1 MFYKNK
7 LPLKQ
12 TLKKE
17 FKFDMFSS
25 PIQTEKNESLCD
37 FNLTKVCYNFR
48 TSSGALIDGYG
59 FEDFK
64 SPLSKDD
71 LENESVVQLRG
82 NEVTALWSFE
92 WYDSENDENKYYNM
106 YFNDEM
112 KVCYDNLFGSRPTT
126 LLVNTNFTET
136 PLAFKYKVSG
146 RDSLLL
152 SGKGENLLA
161 LVGQA
166 EYRSDSAPLLISIC
180 SHYGKVF
187 AITAEARGRLVYSD
201 NLNIL
206 QWSDELTKNL
216 DFSDERGNLTKI
228 ISFNDYLYIFREY
241 GITKISQYSSGEEFS
256 ISHLYQSDSYIY
268 PSSIAQS
275 GDKIFFLEK
284 SGLKSFNGSSVKNID
299 LPEIKLL
306 SNFNNDCYGQCFE
319 GKYFLACK
327 INFENDL
334 ISGKNNALL
343 IYDENNS
350 HVDIVKGVDIRSM
363 LALNNPYKSK
373 LVACFYNDYKGKIGQ
388 LCVGSKNFD
397 KILPSIWQSVKTKL
411 GYDGKMKKVYA
422 FEIKTAFPCSVQI
435 SSDRENKTFSL
446 SGSDKLQKINTNI
459 YGKEFS
465 VAISCQGQAEIS
477 SFMLSARVEE

>member
-7 LPLKQ
+7 LPTKQ

-59 FEDFK
+59 FENFK

-152 SGKGENLLA
+152 SGKG
-161 LVGQA
+161 G
-166 EYRSDSAPLLISIC
+166 
-180 SHYGKVF
+180 
-187 AITAEARGRLVYSD
+187 
-201 NLNIL
+201 
-206 QWSDELTKNL
+206 
-216 DFSDERGNLTKI
+216 
-228 ISFNDYLYIFREY
+228 
-241 GITKISQYSSGEEFS
+241 
-256 ISHLYQSDSYIY
+256 
-268 PSSIAQS
+268 
-275 GDKIFFLEK
+275 
-284 SGLKSFNGSSVKNID
+284 
-299 LPEIKLL
+299 
-306 SNFNNDCYGQCFE
+306 
-319 GKYFLACK
+319 K
-327 INFENDL
+327 IN
-334 ISGKNNALL
+334 G
-343 IYDENNS
+343 
-350 HVDIVKGVDIRSM
+350 R
-363 LALNNPYKSK
+363 
-373 LVACFYNDYKGKIGQ
+373 
-388 LCVGSKNFD
+388 
-397 KILPSIWQSVKTKL
+397 
-411 GYDGKMKKVYA
+411 
-422 FEIKTAFPCSVQI
+422 
-435 SSDRENKTFSL
+435 
-446 SGSDKLQKINTNI
+446 
-459 YGKEFS
+459 
-465 VAISCQGQAEIS
+465 
-477 SFMLSARVEE
+477 